1 MRVAGLQSRSA
12 HRLLGSIVALLMLF
26 QSVGALAAA
35 HQQFAHTEAAPG
47 VATAPSFDVSC
58 LGGGETPSRD
68 RHDCS
73 DRCVLCCVRD
83 CHALSFHS
91 VADIIDAYFETFG
104 SPDPVARSRLAD
116 DDGDPL
122 GWTSSWS
129 SRAPP
134 SLS

>member
-1 MRVAGLQSRSA
+1 MRVRRLQSLSV

-26 QSVGALAAA
+26 QSVGALATA
-35 HQQFAHTEAAPG
+35 HRQFAHAGPAPG
-47 VATAPSFDVSC
+47 VAAAPSFDTFC

-91 VADIIDAYFETFG
+91 VAGIIDAYFGTFG
-104 SPDPVARSRLAD
+104 SPDPIARSRVAD